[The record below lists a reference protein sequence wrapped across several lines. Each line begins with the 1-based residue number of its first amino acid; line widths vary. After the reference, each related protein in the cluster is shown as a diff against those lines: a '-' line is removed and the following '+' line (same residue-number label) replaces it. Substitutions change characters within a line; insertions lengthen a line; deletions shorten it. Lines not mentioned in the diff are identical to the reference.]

1 MIVGTNIC
9 FVVVPCSNNH
19 CWNNCFNND
28 SWNKHLFR
36 GCSVL
41 ARFVIG
47 YGGGG
52 TKKVLGVGTS
62 PLGQPD
68 HFISWAD
75 YKGATKSLLSSGQV
89 TEIIVS
95 LLVAAGIDPATHV
108 AEVEDHTPDEKD
120 NNTVEI
126 EEHFVQMQEGPLV
139 EENDGEN

>member
-1 MIVGTNIC
+1 MIVGTAVPTIIVGTTVSTMIVGTNIC

-28 SWNKHLFR
+28 CWDKHLFR

-62 PLGQPD
+62 PLG
-68 HFISWAD
+68 
-75 YKGATKSLLSSGQV
+75 
-89 TEIIVS
+89 
-95 LLVAAGIDPATHV
+95 
-108 AEVEDHTPDEKD
+108 
-120 NNTVEI
+120 
-126 EEHFVQMQEGPLV
+126 
-139 EENDGEN
+139 